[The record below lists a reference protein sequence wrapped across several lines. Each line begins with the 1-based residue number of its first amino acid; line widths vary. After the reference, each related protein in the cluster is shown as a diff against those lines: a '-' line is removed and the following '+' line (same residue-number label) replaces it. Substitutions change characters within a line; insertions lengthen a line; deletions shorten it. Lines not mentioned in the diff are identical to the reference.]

1 MKKTILTKI
10 DAVNFT
16 LEKIEENLRLIS
28 NALKESVVSNGH
40 SHLYWQFEYF
50 YLAKMR
56 NLAKLESL
64 EKMILEF
71 N

>member
-10 DAVNFT
+10 DAVT
-16 LEKIEENLRLIS
+16 LTILTIDENIRQIS
-28 NALKESVVSNGH
+28 NALSESVVSNGH

-50 YLAKMR
+50 MLAKMR